1 MILQVS
7 NWAAAVETFALSAAI
22 EHSHLFRINGSK
34 PVIFHAN
41 GRMACYI
48 STSYDYHV
56 KIWVDAIDEVVLIQS
71 HLACRFGLQRG
82 DLVLRLF
89 QISMFRQSFLSE
101 HSKHK
106 AASPLRIN
114 VAMETHHFSE
124 EHHLPIGMIAESC
137 EIMWDIY
144 GYYLISQLYI
154 YI

>member
-41 GRMACYI
+41 GGMACYI

-56 KIWVDAIDEVVLIQS
+56 KIRVDAIDEVLIQS
-71 HLACRFGLQRG
+71 HLACRFGLQQG

-137 EIMWDIY
+137 EIFMDIIWY
-144 GYYLISQLYI
+144 HI